1 MDPQA
6 VRRIVSQV
14 IRRVAEKMGVDGRKG
29 RLIAVFTGAS
39 ADFAQS
45 VDQIRGL
52 ILDGYRVETVLSE
65 AAEAI
70 YGATLREMI
79 EGFPQIAPVSETR
92 WVTAADDALGVVVP
106 MLSLNTL
113 SRIAL
118 LMADN
123 KPTNIILRA
132 LFTGRPVLLVPNGA
146 LVRAPHWQ
154 AKAGG
159 SQAPALAAAVE
170 ERLSAVGRYGAQIVD
185 VNAIRRTVAAWS
197 RNAAGPAAGPVPAAT
212 SGNGA
217 GPIRAASTVVSAAQV
232 RLAHSAGA
240 DLVITAQARVTPLAR
255 DLALRY
261 GVALVREAHWK
272 EMHER

>member
-1 MDPQA
+1 MDAQT
-6 VRRIVSQV
+6 VGRIVDQV
-14 IRRVAEKMGVDGRKG
+14 IRRVAENIGADGRKG

-39 ADFAQS
+39 ADFAQC

-52 ILDGYRVETVLSE
+52 VLDGYRVETVLSE

-70 YGATLREMI
+70 FGETLRQMLA
-79 EGFPQIAPVSETR
+79 GFPQIAPVSETR
-92 WVTAADDALGVVVP
+92 WVTAADNALGVVVP

-132 LFTGRPVLLVPNGA
+132 LFTGRPVLMVPNGA
-146 LVRAPHWQ
+146 VARAPHWQ

-170 ERLSAVGRYGAQIVD
+170 ERLAAVGRYGAQIVA

-197 RNAAGPAAGPVPAAT
+197 RGIAGPAAATFPAANSST
-212 SGNGA
+212 GA
-217 GPIRAASTVVSAAQV
+217 GFIRAGSTVVSAAQV

-240 DLVITAQARVTPLAR
+240 DLVIAPQARVTPLAR
-255 DLALRY
+255 DLASRY
-261 GVALVREAHWK
+261 GVALV
-272 EMHER
+272 HEGQ